1 MKIFWILSN
10 CSLILIDITI
20 SLTHP
25 WQWEA
30 LYIDYPDP
38 QDFNEIFKK
47 EFSYSH
53 RNNLQDQWFD
63 I

>member
-1 MKIFWILSN
+1 MKVFWILLN

-30 LYIDYPDP
+30 KYSDYPDP
-38 QDFNEIFKK
+38 QAILKTTFTYPHET
-47 EFSYSH
+47 S
-53 RNNLQDQWFD
+53 
-63 I
+63 